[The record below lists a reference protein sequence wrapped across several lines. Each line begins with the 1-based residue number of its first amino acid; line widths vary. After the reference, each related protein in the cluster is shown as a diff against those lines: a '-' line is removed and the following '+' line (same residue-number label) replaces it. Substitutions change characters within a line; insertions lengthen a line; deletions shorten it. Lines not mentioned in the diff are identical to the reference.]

1 MRSRSRRGR
10 ASSLPGATRSRRRSA
25 GHSSTGMRPGRARG
39 RKPGLLRPGRLP
51 APRRAG
57 SPGPPEPPG
66 PAKGQRGRR
75 SRGSENRDAT
85 RQMGRQEPR
94 SRLPGRG
101 RRFGFHTETRN
112 WRSAWAPDTGRTAG
126 MRRPAWIL
134 PPFASG
140 DGCRGF
146 RQAPRDGAPAGI
158 LTGMPTTVDNRGP
171 GLESGWLRYDDGH
184 CSQAGRDVRGW
195 KGIQHVTARRT
206 MTAGRAC
213 I

>member
-1 MRSRSRRGR
+1 MRPRSRRGI

-25 GHSSTGMRPGRARG
+25 GRSSTGKRPGRARR
-39 RKPGLLRPGRLP
+39 RKPGLLRAGRLP

-57 SPGPPEPPG
+57 SAGTPEPPG

-75 SRGSENRDAT
+75 SRGSENPDAT
-85 RQMGRQEPR
+85 RQMGRREPR

-101 RRFGFHTETRN
+101 RRYGSHTITRN
-112 WRSAWAPDTGRTAG
+112 WRSAWAPDTGRRAG

-146 RQAPRDGAPAGI
+146 RQAPRGGAPAGI

-184 CSQAGRDVRGW
+184 CSQAGRDVRDG
-195 KGIQHVTARRT
+195 KEFNTLPRD
-206 MTAGRAC
+206 GR
-213 I
+213 